1 VPHFDVFHRLTALVS
16 LFSVLI
22 SWTIPI
28 AASAQQPQMAKHT
41 PWGTGNT
48 QGSAAPKGRQNV
60 QGIPGSDTAHPTEPS
75 RDNAFSMTIN
85 RYGIVATLQ
94 TLASTAGTAILE
106 RGGSAVDAAIA
117 ANAALGVIE
126 PKTNGIGGDL
136 FAIVWDAKAKKLY
149 ALNASGW
156 SAQAETIEAMKA
168 KGVTG
173 LSETGIESVTVP
185 GAVAGWQA
193 LHDRFGKLSLAE
205 DMRPAI
211 ALAENGFPVTETD
224 SAAWKTY
231 GMPFANRPAFASVFL
246 PHGTYPKVGEIFRN
260 PDLAASLRLVGEKGR
275 DAFYKGPIAQAI
287 LKLSREEGGLL
298 TAADLADFQPEWVE
312 PVSTTYHGWT
322 VYETPPNTQGIAALT
337 MLNIMEQFP
346 LREWGHDDPRTLH
359 TELEAK
365 ALAYSDMLHYVGDPR
380 TSDIPTAKLISKS
393 LGKERAKLVDQ
404 RANCNVLPSVLTDQL
419 AKLSSDTT
427 YLAVVDRDGNEV
439 SLIQSNDGNFGGGLV
454 AEHTGFPLQNR
465 GNGFSL
471 TPGQP
476 NSLAGRKRPLH
487 TIIPAF
493 MQKDGVSISFGVM
506 FGFNQAQAHA
516 QFVANVVDFDM
527 NIQAALDAARFN
539 KGNSGCG
546 VNIESGY
553 PIATFEELFVRG
565 HEVTIVPRYS
575 QVMGRGNAVMH
586 DDKLGVNFGASD
598 PRADGQAA
606 AEMPP
611 F

>member
-1 VPHFDVFHRLTALVS
+1 VPHFDVFRRSTALVS
-16 LFSVLI
+16 LVWVM

-28 AASAQQPQMAKHT
+28 TTSAQQVAAVAGQAAAHRSGK
-41 PWGTGNT
+41 
-48 QGSAAPKGRQNV
+48 SAGDV
-60 QGIPGSDTAHPTEPS
+60 QGRPGSDTTHPTEPA

-94 TLASTAGTAILE
+94 TLASTAGAAILE

-156 SAQAETIEAMKA
+156 SAQAQTIEAMKA
-168 KGVTG
+168 KGVAS
-173 LSETGIESVTVP
+173 LSETGIDSVTVP

-246 PHGTYPKVGEIFRN
+246 PNGTYPKVGEIFRN
-260 PDLAASLRLVGEKGR
+260 PDLAASLRMVGEKGR
-275 DAFYKGPIAQAI
+275 DAFYKGSIAQAI
-287 LKLSREEGGLL
+287 LKLSREEGGLM

-337 MLNIMEQFP
+337 MLNIMEHFP

-380 TSDIPTAKLISKS
+380 TSDVPTAKLISKS
-393 LGKERAKLVDQ
+393 LGNERAKLVGT

-454 AEHTGFPLQNR
+454 ADHTGFPLQNR

-476 NSLAGRKRPLH
+476 NSLAGHKRPLH

-539 KGNSGCG
+539 KDNSGCG

-553 PIATFEELFVRG
+553 PITTFEELFVRG
-565 HEVTIVPRYS
+565 HQVTIVPRYS

-586 DDKLGVNFGASD
+586 DDRLGVNFGASD